1 MTGRH
6 ITSPLW
12 LFAAVV
18 VASCGPKPGA
28 TPSAPEAPTTVAAEA
43 PLPAAPAAEPPEPEP
58 PAAPAFPDRAV
69 ATLRGL
75 ADTSEAAFVEAHPDA
90 QCTNLWGSDRVCEVG
105 HPPAELC
112 LGGAT
117 CSSIGY
123 VFRGNHVV
131 SARMT
136 LLESAFTPLY
146 AETADLLGEPQT
158 TSQRRRG
165 ICSSVERATFTTA
178 AAKIQF
184 EYRECGATARLR
196 RAAGDH
202 RLPARLLGSH
212 TPPGVDCLL

>member
-6 ITSPLW
+6 ITLLPW
-12 LFAAVV
+12 LFAAAVLV
-18 VASCGPKPGA
+18 SCGPKPA
-28 TPSAPEAPTTVAAEA
+28 VAPTAPEAPTTVAAQA
-43 PLPAAPAAEPPEPEP
+43 PLPAPPAADSPEPEP
-58 PAAPAFPDRAV
+58 PAAPAFPDRAI

-90 QCTNLWGSDRVCEVG
+90 KCTNLWGSDRVCEVG

-123 VFRGNHVV
+123 VFRGDHIV

-136 LLESAFTPLY
+136 LLEAAFTPLY
-146 AETADLLGEPQT
+146 AETADVLGEPQT
-158 TSQRRRG
+158 TSQRSRG
-165 ICSSVERATFTTA
+165 ICSSVERATFTTG

-184 EYRECGATARLR
+184 EYRECGPTAR
-196 RAAGDH
+196 AY
-202 RLPARLLGSH
+202 
-212 TPPGVDCLL
+212 GVQQAIVVTLQST